1 MKKILVVTITLFML
15 APIFTTILYAATG
28 EVVFRQSSCPY
39 YFIVHVTDGDL
50 VARDTYSVLKWT
62 HGYLPVK
69 GDVISGKIDED
80 GPTRVQYPG
89 ASPDMDVS
97 VRDDRNNRDLQGT
110 ASSNSKVI
118 IIDKHLTKEQAVKI
132 YEYKC
137 K

>member
-1 MKKILVVTITLFML
+1 MIKILVVTISLF
-15 APIFTTILYAATG
+15 ILVLTVTSLLHAATG
-28 EVVFRQSSCPY
+28 EIVVRQSSCPY
-39 YFIVHVTDGDL
+39 YFIVHVTDGDI
-50 VARDTYSVLKWT
+50 VARDTYSVLEWT
-62 HGYLPVK
+62 KGYLPAK

-97 VRDDRNNRDLQGT
+97 VWDDRTNRDLQGK

-118 IIDKHLTKEQAVKI
+118 VVDKHLTKEQAVKI
-132 YEYKC
+132 YDYKC